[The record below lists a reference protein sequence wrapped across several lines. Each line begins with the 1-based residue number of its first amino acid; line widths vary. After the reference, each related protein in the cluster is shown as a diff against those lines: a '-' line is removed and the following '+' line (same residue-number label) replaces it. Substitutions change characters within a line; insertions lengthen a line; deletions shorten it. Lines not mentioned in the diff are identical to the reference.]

1 MHLVYKFEDYSKI
14 MYNWHRDKSKY
25 NQIVLLWKSNISISN
40 LYDLSKDEI
49 EIELND
55 LGLSKEFKYELI
67 NFLNTTI
74 ESKSSGILEYFKEK
88 LKPIYSIILF
98 AKNEQKSLKIN
109 NNNNLYSENLFNI
122 IEGLI
127 MSSLPFI
134 KHYLE
139 NIPDLDPLT
148 KSELSKESSSIL
160 KKIVLKIFQKNESN
174 SYIHNKLLK
183 ITKDFKCGKE
193 ISSFLEKVKGFYS
206 HPMIQICHVALS
218 FLNLIQSIKTFKEN
232 KQDFKI
238 QSKEFSRELSK
249 ICSDFEEHKKE
260 IGHLDLLELRESAQ
274 RIREV
279 HKKILS
285 DKNKLRILIEKIRKK
300 ISEKESEKSK
310 SGVSIAIGCLG
321 AISSIFGA
329 VFTGGA
335 SIILYAGAAVI
346 NGAAI
351 GVHAA
356 NIAQINEN
364 IEVYNKM
371 LIEGIHK
378 EEEINVL
385 LDQIR
390 IKYNI

>member
-1 MHLVYKFEDYSKI
+1 
-14 MYNWHRDKSKY
+14 
-25 NQIVLLWKSNISISN
+25 
-40 LYDLSKDEI
+40 
-49 EIELND
+49 
-55 LGLSKEFKYELI
+55 
-67 NFLNTTI
+67 
-74 ESKSSGILEYFKEK
+74 
-88 LKPIYSIILF
+88 
-98 AKNEQKSLKIN
+98 
-109 NNNNLYSENLFNI
+109 
-122 IEGLI
+122 
-127 MSSLPFI
+127 
-134 KHYLE
+134 
-139 NIPDLDPLT
+139 
-148 KSELSKESSSIL
+148 
-160 KKIVLKIFQKNESN
+160 
-174 SYIHNKLLK
+174 
-183 ITKDFKCGKE
+183 
-193 ISSFLEKVKGFYS
+193 
-206 HPMIQICHVALS
+206 MIQICHVALS

-371 LIEGIHK
+371 LIEGIDK